1 MRLKSP
7 ERSRNSL
14 TIPVRNL
21 PASKP
26 QRPYGH
32 GDTGMDVQ
40 WDALFRFEV
49 APLEL
54 FIRGS
59 LMYWFIFVALRLAG
73 RRDLGSLGM
82 TSILL
87 MVLIAEAASNGMVA
101 QYESVGVGMVLV
113 GTLFFWSVCNDRLAY
128 FFRSPVHFFR
138 PIAYAWCATVSCSA
152 ARCGASTSPNRS
164 SCRNCAC
171 RASTPCRKCAGPTSR
186 KTARSACF
194 AIATRPPGNRD
205 TRSALSAD
213 APTTRQ

>member
-1 MRLKSP
+1 
-7 ERSRNSL
+7 
-14 TIPVRNL
+14 
-21 PASKP
+21 
-26 QRPYGH
+26 
-32 GDTGMDVQ
+32 MDVQ

-101 QYESVGVGMVLV
+101 QYESVGEGMVLV

-128 FFRSPVHFFR
+128 FFPF
-138 PIAYAWCATVSCSA
+138 
-152 ARCGASTSPNRS
+152 
-164 SCRNCAC
+164 
-171 RASTPCRKCAGPTSR
+171 
-186 KTARSACF
+186 
-194 AIATRPPGNRD
+194 TRPLLSPDRICLVRNGVMQRRSMQREYITEPELMSELRLQGINDLSEVRRAYIEENGAISVLRYRD
-205 TRSALSAD
+205 K
-213 APTTRQ
+213 TTGKS